1 MLASQCQPCHL
12 TNGGSHSN
20 LCYVCARASCPS
32 WPWERRTMRC
42 VPSEWWRS
50 CRRKTSWRCT
60 LFKITLLTSFLE
72 GIHKK
77 CIFTCVFFQICL
89 KFASNFL
96 RWNSRQIWVKFES
109 NLSENLGTKAQ
120 VLRSFNLRCQRITF
134 EWKPRLIKAQVL
146 RSFNHILGPQC
157 NTKPT

>member
-1 MLASQCQPCHL
+1 MEGATATFAMFVPEPVAPADLGRGVLWGVCPA
-12 TNGGSHSN
+12 NDGGAAGGRQVGDVLYSR
-20 LCYVCARASCPS
+20 LLYWLVF
-32 WPWERRTMRC
+32 WE
-42 VPSEWWRS
+42 
-50 CRRKTSWRCT
+50 
-60 LFKITLLTSFLE
+60 
-72 GIHKK
+72 GNHKK

-89 KFASNFL
+89 NLPQIFL
-96 RWNSRQIWVKFES
+96 DEIWGKFES